1 MHHKN
6 IKVIVKRQLK
16 KDHPDWRS
24 LIKKEKKELA
34 KQVTEAVIND
44 YDFKQDID
52 APVEELIGISNQVIN
67 EDIIALDEM
76 NALID
81 GFYKNSLI
89 DVGKIKTL
97 RINLK
102 DPQLKFID
110 NLLDNPV
117 INRLLFYKGFTP
129 SMRKLMPSDFL
140 RAELLKAI
148 KYPEISYRKYCTD
161 EYLGLDRKENREFIG
176 LPLHK
181 KEMIDHTQLSKFRS
195 SLTFAQNVNLLVY
208 VLSGFFRSGIL
219 SGHVLHGVDSTEL
232 FNDTARPLF
241 TTTIK
246 GKKIRVYRDLDCDCG
261 TRRNKRN
268 KNKFFIGYRMHTL
281 TVIDAETGHSF
292 PLVSLVSSGNH
303 HDSLFLKP
311 LTQLAQAMGIEI
323 KLITADEAYHDK
335 DQSLYEETGVTLIT
349 PPSADTKLPENVDPE
364 TFSITLDDRCETPM
378 LRLGCTTDGHEY
390 KCNAAVGECP
400 RSTSCPQSRIVPFD
414 DGVFQRIVVDGDGLA
429 EQAIDIRKNCERP
442 FNLLKHREGLEE
454 IRVRSQHA
462 LISKCSI
469 TTMATLL
476 LEMES
481 RLNDRTKDNPQ
492 LQIFDAVS

>member
-1 MHHKN
+1 MHHKD
-6 IKVIVKRQLK
+6 IKLIIKKQLK
-16 KDHPDWRS
+16 KDHPHWNQ
-24 LIKKEKKELA
+24 LTKKEKKELA
-34 KQVTEAVIND
+34 KQVTDAVVKD
-44 YDFKQDID
+44 YDFNQEID
-52 APVEELIGISNQVIN
+52 EPVEELIGIETQIPNDDLIPLN
-67 EDIIALDEM
+67 KMDE
-76 NALID
+76 LID
-81 GFYKNSLI
+81 DFYNHSMI
-89 DVGKIKTL
+89 DAGKLKKL
-97 RINLK
+97 RVNLT
-102 DPQLKFID
+102 DSRLKFID
-110 NLLDNPV
+110 NLLDNPI
-117 INRLLFYKGFTP
+117 INRLLSYKGFTP
-129 SMRKLMPSDFL
+129 SMRKYLPGDFL

-181 KEMIDHTQLSKFRS
+181 KETIDHTQLSKFRN

-219 SGHVLHGVDSTEL
+219 SGRVLHGVDSTEL

-241 TTTIK
+241 TTTIRN
-246 GKKIRVYRDLDCDCG
+246 KKIRVYQDLDCDCG

-268 KNKFFIGYRMHTL
+268 KNKYFIGYRMHTL
-281 TVIDAETGHSF
+281 TVIDAKTGHSF
-292 PLVSLVSSGNH
+292 PLVSLVAPGNH

-323 KLITADEAYHDK
+323 KFITADEAYHDK
-335 DQSLYEETGVTLIT
+335 DGSFYEDTGVTLIT

-364 TFSITLDDRCETPM
+364 TFSVTLDDMCEIPM
-378 LRLGCTTDGHEY
+378 LHLGFTTDGNEY
-390 KCNAAVGECP
+390 KCNAAPGECP
-400 RSTSCPQSRIVPFD
+400 RATCCPQSRIIPFD
-414 DGVFQRIVVDGDGLA
+414 EGVFQRIVVDGNKPA
-429 EQAIDIRKNCERP
+429 KQAIDIRKNSERP

-454 IRVRSQHA
+454 IRVRSQQA

-481 RLNDRTKDNPQ
+481 RLNDRAKDDPQ
-492 LQIFDAVS
+492 LKIFDVAS

>member
-6 IKVIVKRQLK
+6 IKLIVKRQLK
-16 KDHPDWRS
+16 KDHPDWHS
-24 LIKKEKKELA
+24 LTKKEKKELA
-34 KQVTEAVIND
+34 EQVTEAIIKD

-52 APVEELIGISNQVIN
+52 ASVEELIGIDDQVIN
-67 EDIIALDEM
+67 EDIMTLDEM
-76 NALID
+76 NVMVD
-81 GFYKNSLI
+81 DFYKNSLI
-89 DVGKIKTL
+89 DIGKIKTF
-97 RINLK
+97 RVNLK
-102 DPQLKFID
+102 DSRLKFID
-110 NLLDNPV
+110 KLLDNPI
-117 INRLLFYKGFTP
+117 INRLLSYEGFTP

-148 KYPEISYRKYCTD
+148 KYPEIAYRKYCTD

-181 KEMIDHTQLSKFRS
+181 KEMIDHTQLSKFRN

-208 VLSGFFRSGIL
+208 ILSGFFRSGIL
-219 SGHVLHGVDSTEL
+219 SGHLLHGVDSTEL

-241 TTTIK
+241 TTKIR
-246 GKKIRVYRDLDCDCG
+246 GKKIRVYQDLDCDCG

-281 TVIDAETGHSF
+281 TVIDAQTGHSF
-292 PLVSLVSSGNH
+292 PLVSLVSPGNH
-303 HDSLFLKP
+303 HDSHFLKP

-364 TFSITLDDRCETPM
+364 TCAVTLDDMCETPM

-390 KCNAAVGECP
+390 KCNAVAGECP
-400 RSTSCPQSRIVPFD
+400 RSCSCSQYRFIPFD
-414 DGVFQRIVVDGDGLA
+414 NGVFQRIVVDGNELV
-429 EQAIDIRKNCERP
+429 ERAIDIRKNVERP
-442 FNLLKHREGLEE
+442 FNLLKHREGLEQ

-481 RLNDRTKDNPQ
+481 RLNDRTKDDPQ
-492 LQIFDAVS
+492 LKIFDVAS

>member
-6 IKVIVKRQLK
+6 IKLIVKRQLK

-24 LIKKEKKELA
+24 LTKKEKKVLA
-34 KQVTEAVIND
+34 KQVTEAVTLD
-44 YDFKQDID
+44 YDFKQDVD
-52 APVEELIGISNQVIN
+52 APVEELIGIDDQVICD
-67 EDIIALDEM
+67 DIMTLDEM
-76 NALID
+76 NAIID
-81 GFYKNSLI
+81 DFYKKSMI
-89 DVGKIKTL
+89 DVGKIKKY
-97 RINLK
+97 RVNLK

-110 NLLDNPV
+110 NLLDNHI
-117 INRLLFYKGFTP
+117 INRLLSYPGFTS
-129 SMRKLMPSDFL
+129 SMRTFMPSDFL

-148 KYPEISYRKYCTD
+148 KYPEISYRKYCTG

-181 KEMIDHTQLSKFRS
+181 KEMIDHTQLSKFRNS
-195 SLTFAQNVNLLVY
+195 VTFAQNVNLLVY
-208 VLSGFFRSGIL
+208 ILSGFFRSGIL
-219 SGHVLHGVDSTEL
+219 SGHILHGVDSTEL

-246 GKKIRVYRDLDCDCG
+246 NKKIRVYQDLDCDCG

-268 KNKFFIGYRMHTL
+268 KNKYFIGYRMHTL
-281 TVIDAETGHSF
+281 TVIDAQTGHSF
-292 PLVSLVSSGNH
+292 PLVSLISPGNH
-303 HDSLFLKP
+303 HDSHFLKP

-349 PPSADTKLPENVDPE
+349 PPSANTQLPENVDPE
-364 TFSITLDDRCETPM
+364 TYSVTLDDMCETPM
-378 LRLGCTTDGHEY
+378 RHLGCTTGGHEY
-390 KCNAAVGECP
+390 KCNAAAGECP
-400 RSTSCPQSRIVPFD
+400 RSDSCHQSRIVPFD
-414 DGVFQRIVVDGDGLA
+414 NGIFQRIIVNGNELA
-429 EQAIDIRKNCERP
+429 EQAIDIRKNVERP

-492 LQIFDAVS
+492 MKIFDIAS

>member
-6 IKVIVKRQLK
+6 IKVTIKRQLK

-24 LIKKEKKELA
+24 LTKKEKKELA
-34 KQVTEAVIND
+34 KQVTEAVVNN
-44 YDFKQDID
+44 YDFNQGIET
-52 APVEELIGISNQVIN
+52 PVAELIGIDNQAIHG
-67 EDIIALDEM
+67 DIMNLDEI
-76 NALID
+76 NAMID
-81 GFYKNSLI
+81 DFYKNSLV
-89 DVGKIKTL
+89 DVAKIKKY

-110 NLLDNPV
+110 SLLDNHI
-117 INRLLFYKGFTP
+117 INRLLSYKGFTP
-129 SMRKLMPSDFL
+129 AMRKFSPSDFL

-161 EYLGLDRKENREFIG
+161 EYLGLNRKENREFIG

-208 VLSGFFRSGIL
+208 VLSSFFRSGIL
-219 SGHVLHGVDSTEL
+219 SGCILHGVDSTEL
-232 FNDTARPLF
+232 FNDTSRPLF
-241 TTTIK
+241 TTTIRN
-246 GKKIRVYRDLDCDCG
+246 KKIRVYQDLDCDCG

-268 KNKFFIGYRMHTL
+268 KSKYFIGYRMHTL
-281 TVIDAETGHSF
+281 TAIDAKTGHSF
-292 PLVSLVSSGNH
+292 PLVSLVAPGNH

-311 LTQLAQAMGIEI
+311 LTHLAQAMGIDI

-335 DQSLYEETGVTLIT
+335 DGSFYEETGVTLIA
-349 PPSADTKLPENVDPE
+349 PPSADTNLPENVDPE
-364 TFSITLDDRCETPM
+364 TFSVTLDDMCEIPM
-378 LRLGCTTDGHEY
+378 LHLGCTTGGHEY
-390 KCNAAVGECP
+390 KCNAAHGEC
-400 RSTSCPQSRIVPFD
+400 SKTTSCPQSRIVPFD
-414 DGVFQRIVVDGDGLA
+414 DGIFQRIVVDGNGPTK
-429 EQAIDIRKNCERP
+429 QAIDIRKNSERP

-454 IRVRSQHA
+454 IRVRSHQA
-462 LISKCSI
+462 LISKCAI
-469 TTMATLL
+469 TTIATLL

-492 LQIFDAVS
+492 LRIFDIAS

>member
-6 IKVIVKRQLK
+6 IKLMVKKQLK
-16 KDHPDWRS
+16 KDHPHWQQ
-24 LIKKEKKELA
+24 LTKKEKKTLA
-34 KQVTEAVIND
+34 QQVTEAVIKD
-44 YDFKQDID
+44 YDFKQEID
-52 APVEELIGISNQVIN
+52 APVAELIGIETQMPH
-67 EDIIALDEM
+67 EDIIPVDEM
-76 NALID
+76 NDLID
-81 GFYKNSLI
+81 GFYTNSLI
-89 DVGKIKTL
+89 DVGKLKKL
-97 RINLK
+97 HVNLT
-102 DPQLKFID
+102 DSRLKFID
-110 NLLDNPV
+110 NLLDNAI
-117 INRLLFYKGFTP
+117 INRLLSYKGFTP
-129 SMRKLMPSDFL
+129 SMRTFLPSDFL

-181 KEMIDHTQLSKFRS
+181 KQMIDHTQLSQFRN

-219 SGHVLHGVDSTEL
+219 SGCVLHGVDSTEL

-246 GKKIRVYRDLDCDCG
+246 GKKIRVYQDLDCDCG

-268 KNKFFIGYRMHTL
+268 KNKYFIGYRMHTL
-281 TVIDAETGHSF
+281 TVIDAKTGHSF
-292 PLVSLVSSGNH
+292 PLVSLVAPGNH

-311 LTQLAQAMGIEI
+311 LTQLAQAMGIEV

-335 DQSLYEETGVTLIT
+335 DGSFFEKTGVTLVT
-349 PPSADTKLPENVDPE
+349 PPSAETKLPENVDPE
-364 TFSITLDDRCETPM
+364 TRAVTRDDLCEIPM
-378 LRLGCTTDGHEY
+378 RHLGCTADGHEY
-390 KCNAAVGECP
+390 KCNAAPGECP
-400 RSTSCPQSRIVPFD
+400 KAISCPQSRIVPFD
-414 DGVFQRIVVDGDGLA
+414 NGVFQRIVMDGNELA
-429 EQAIDIRKNCERP
+429 EQAIAIRKNCERP
-442 FNLLKHREGLEE
+442 FNLLKHREGLEV

-462 LISKCSI
+462 LISKCTI

-476 LEMES
+476 LEMEN

-492 LQIFDAVS
+492 LTIFHVAA